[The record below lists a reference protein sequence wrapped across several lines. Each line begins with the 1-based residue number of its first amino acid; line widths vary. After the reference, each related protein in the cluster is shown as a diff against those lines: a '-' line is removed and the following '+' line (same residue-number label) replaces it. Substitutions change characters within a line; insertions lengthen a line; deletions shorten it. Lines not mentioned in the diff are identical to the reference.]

1 MNVIWKIGKGF
12 FKVIWQ
18 LIRMTIII
26 ADTVLNGMPEPSK
39 KYKPY
44 TEAEAQDLFYKGK
57 ITIDELHECIED

>member
-1 MNVIWKIGKGF
+1 MKILWQISKNLLKGA
-12 FKVIWQ
+12 WQ
-18 LIRMTIII
+18 VIRMGIII
-26 ADTVLNGMPEPSK
+26 ADAILNGMPEPSK

>member
-1 MNVIWKIGKGF
+1 MKILWQMSKDLLKGA
-12 FKVIWQ
+12 WQ
-18 LIRMTIII
+18 LVRMVIVI
-26 ADTVLNGMPEPSK
+26 ADAVLNGMPEPSK